1 MERVV
6 DVVATRERI
15 KAGVEVLAT
24 SCRPLDLSAAFNQFR
39 YDVFF
44 MSHGVYCTRARSF
57 TAESVQIVMHNELL
71 AGSTR
76 TLN

>member
-24 SCRPLDLSAAFNQFR
+24 SCRTSDLSAAFNQFR
-39 YDVFF
+39 
-44 MSHGVYCTRARSF
+44 CT
-57 TAESVQIVMHNELL
+57 TMCHMYM
-71 AGSTR
+71 GT
-76 TLN
+76 